1 MKKKLF
7 VPLAI
12 AAVVAMGYM
21 GYGAYSPQSEEEA
34 LLLENVEALTKIE
47 GCRNTIT
54 CYSTFKGVDSDK
66 ADIRTKDCSPCGMN
80 VYCESMADK
89 GECCAD

>member
-1 MKKKLF
+1 MKKLI

-12 AAVVAMGYM
+12 AAVVAVGYM

-47 GCRNTIT
+47 GCRNEII
-54 CYSTFKGVDSDK
+54 CYSTFKGVDSPD
-66 ADIRTKDCSPCGMN
+66 ADITTSKCYPCGME
-80 VYCESMADK
+80 VKCESMADK
-89 GECCAD
+89 STCCAD

>member
-1 MKKKLF
+1 MNKKIL
-7 VPLAI
+7 VPLMV
-12 AAVVAMGYM
+12 AAVVAVGYV
-21 GYGAYSPQSEEEA
+21 GYGAFGSLAGDDA
-34 LLLENVEALTKIE
+34 LLLENVEALSKIE

-66 ADIRTKDCSPCGMN
+66 ADITTKDCDPCGLK
-80 VYCESMADK
+80 VLCESMADK